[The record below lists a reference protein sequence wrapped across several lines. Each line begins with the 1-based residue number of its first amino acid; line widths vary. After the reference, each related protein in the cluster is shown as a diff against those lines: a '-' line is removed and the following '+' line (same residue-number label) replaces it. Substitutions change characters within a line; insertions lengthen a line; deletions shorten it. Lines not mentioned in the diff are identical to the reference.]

1 MIVLFCLRSL
11 INKSVSSLDTHA
23 VPAPGPI
30 SSLKIYGSDSS
41 TVFFVKIF
49 EVSAFALKRSKTE
62 FILENFVLL
71 AKLLLLIWDGSIFA
85 VNIVSTSFCVSNNA
99 TIFSIVEGG

>member
-1 MIVLFCLRSL
+1 MIVFFCLRSL

-41 TVFFVKIF
+41 TVFVKIF